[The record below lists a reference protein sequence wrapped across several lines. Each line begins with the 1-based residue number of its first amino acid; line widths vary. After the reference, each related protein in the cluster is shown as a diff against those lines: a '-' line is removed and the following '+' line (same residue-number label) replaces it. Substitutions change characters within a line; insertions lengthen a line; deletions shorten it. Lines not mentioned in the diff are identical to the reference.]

1 MTMVRKIAVI
11 GGGVTGTSVAWH
23 LASRD
28 AGEIV
33 LLERD
38 RLGSGTTWHS
48 AGNITW
54 VPGSDHILTLFDTLD
69 QVARESEQDTGWLW
83 PGRLFLART

>member
-1 MTMVRKIAVI
+1 MPRRTVVV
-11 GGGVTGTSVAWH
+11 GGGVVGCSAAWH
-23 LASRD
+23 VAERRL
-28 AGEIV
+28 GEVV

-54 VPGSDHILTLFDTLD
+54 RPVGSHD
-69 QVARESEQDTGWLW
+69 ATG
-83 PGRLFLART
+83 